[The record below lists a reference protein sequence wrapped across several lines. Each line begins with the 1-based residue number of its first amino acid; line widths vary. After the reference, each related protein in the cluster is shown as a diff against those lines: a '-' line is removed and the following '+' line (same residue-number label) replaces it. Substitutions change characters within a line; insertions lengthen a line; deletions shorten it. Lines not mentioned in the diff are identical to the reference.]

1 MYAIKEGKSKSV
13 GNIYAVKDGTAK
25 TIKNVY
31 SVIKGKA
38 VLIWTAIK
46 DAIAGVF
53 SQGFWQ
59 NDEGWNNEDLWKNEP

>member
-1 MYAIKEGKSKSV
+1 MYTIKDGKGKEV
-13 GNIYAVKDGTAK
+13 TNIYAVKDKAVKAIT
-25 TIKNVY
+25 NVY
-31 SVIKGKA
+31 SIVKGKA

-59 NDEGWNNEDLWKNEP
+59 NDEGWSNEDPWKNEP

>member
-13 GNIYAVKDGTAK
+13 ENIYAVKDGTAK

-46 DAIAGVF
+46 DAIVGVF

>member
-13 GNIYAVKDGTAK
+13 ENIYAVKDGTAK

>member
-13 GNIYAVKDGTAK
+13 ENIYAVKDGVAK

-31 SVIKGKA
+31 SVVKGKA

>member
-13 GNIYAVKDGTAK
+13 ENIYAVKDGVVK

-31 SVIKGKA
+31 SVVKGKA

>member
-13 GNIYAVKDGTAK
+13 ENIYAVKDGAVK

-31 SVIKGKA
+31 SVVKGKA

>member
-13 GNIYAVKDGTAK
+13 ENIYAVKDGAVK
-25 TIKNVY
+25 AIKNVY
-31 SVIKGKA
+31 SVVKGKA